1 MRMHDDFMART
12 HAYDFRLHPASP
24 FSPRFS
30 IAIAT
35 SLVDPPLIH
44 LVHLP
49 TILATFDYLPF
60 SDWTTTLLA
69 VRSHCAMGYCGTA
82 GDRLEDAALEADA
95 GAAEGEDGRARASAR
110 RLPRRTW
117 TRRWRTTRRGS
128 RRLLEQQL
136 CSARK
141 GLFRM
146 AGRMGERE
154 GLSWAGKRSAAA
166 PTR

>member
-1 MRMHDDFMART
+1 MART
-12 HAYDFRLHPASP
+12 RAYDFRFHPAPPS
-24 FSPRFS
+24 SLRSS

-35 SLVDPPLIH
+35 LISLCDPLKHPVPPQSL
-44 LVHLP
+44 
-49 TILATFDYLPF
+49 ILATYDYASS
-60 SDWTTTLLA
+60 SDWTITLA
-69 VRSHCAMGYCGTA
+69 ARTHCAMEHCGTA